1 MHPDLETSFLFSA
14 AFQHVLLHSAPFWAL
29 HNISDSLPL
38 RAEFL
43 MLAAKLG
50 YPEVYKSIMF
60 WQCWQNCETVMT
72 SRSKNSNCWTKAYRR
87 NYFHEKGRLFSFP
100 FLSGELSLC
109 RSLWGFQCFCTLF
122 LNSVILKLE
131 QTYSLRGNSGSS
143 GLNGSRECPSMQHK
157 QSAEWAECTQH
168 LMQSFADLA
177 NNKCHRMS
185 SNIICDR
192 EVETGWEADG

>member
-1 MHPDLETSFLFSA
+1 
-14 AFQHVLLHSAPFWAL
+14 
-29 HNISDSLPL
+29 
-38 RAEFL
+38 
-43 MLAAKLG
+43 
-50 YPEVYKSIMF
+50 
-60 WQCWQNCETVMT
+60 MT

-87 NYFHEKGRLFSFP
+87 NYFHDKGRLFSFP
-100 FLSGELSLC
+100 FLSGELGLC

-143 GLNGSRECPSMQHK
+143 GLNGSRECPCSINSLQNEL
-157 QSAEWAECTQH
+157 SVTQH

-192 EVETGWEADG
+192 EVETG

>member
-14 AFQHVLLHSAPFWAL
+14 AFQHVLLQSAPFWAL

-60 WQCWQNCETVMT
+60 RHCWQNCETVMT
-72 SRSKNSNCWTKAYRR
+72 SRSKNSNCGTKAYRR
-87 NYFHEKGRLFSFP
+87 NNFQEKGQLCFS

-109 RSLWGFQCFCTLF
+109 RSLWWFQCFYTLF

-131 QTYSLRGNSGSS
+131 KTYSLWGNSGSS
-143 GLNGSRECPSMQHK
+143 GLNGSRERPCSINSLQNEL
-157 QSAEWAECTQH
+157 SVTQH